1 MRDAEGGSRTGV
13 LPLAF
18 AAPVVRSV
26 SGRKGVEG
34 RDGVCECGRLREEDK
49 VALSTSAL
57 PAYIRRMRL
66 AAKSVGRCFRI
77 CCFKVEVVAW
87 WGLGIVSSRS
97 GIEAEKRIVRSRR
110 SASESGGFKL
120 SIGNWAEPSR
130 LCDVKSLIHPCE
142 DEVEESLTGT
152 QVRKVL

>member
-18 AAPVVRSV
+18 AAPVVRSM
-26 SGRKGVEG
+26 SGGRGVGG
-34 RDGVCECGRLREEDK
+34 RDGARECGRLREEDR

-66 AAKSVGRCFRI
+66 AAKSIGRCFRI
-77 CCFKVEVVAW
+77 YCFKVEVVAW

-97 GIEAEKRIVRSRR
+97 GMEAEKRIVRSRR
-110 SASESGGFKL
+110 SASESGGLRL
-120 SIGNWAEPSR
+120 SIGR
-130 LCDVKSLIHPCE
+130 
-142 DEVEESLTGT
+142 
-152 QVRKVL
+152 